1 MVVRRRRG
9 RTDEASA
16 RPEGGRRPSRINGR
30 CFVARP
36 SQCPQEIRPCFG
48 VAGQRTIKSQRG
60 ECNEK
65 NSRRLPITLAQQTS
79 PGSRHR
85 IVNPSKESSTMH
97 AIRKLRESGHA
108 TAADYETMLAA
119 NVVFHS
125 PVLIRTIEGRTTVA
139 KIFAASTTLREGA
152 YTGEWKL
159 DDRRTLLRWK
169 GTIQGHELER
179 LDIIEENDE
188 GVIVDRTIAFR
199 PMPAAKLFRDAMRA
213 AIGSSVPDDFWEYS
227 N

>member
-1 MVVRRRRG
+1 
-9 RTDEASA
+9 
-16 RPEGGRRPSRINGR
+16 
-30 CFVARP
+30 
-36 SQCPQEIRPCFG
+36 
-48 VAGQRTIKSQRG
+48 
-60 ECNEK
+60 
-65 NSRRLPITLAQQTS
+65 
-79 PGSRHR
+79 
-85 IVNPSKESSTMH
+85 MH

-108 TAADYETMLAA
+108 TAADYEKLLAA

-125 PVLIRTIEGRTTVA
+125 PVLIRTIEGRVAVA
-139 KIFAASTTLREGA
+139 KIFAASTTLREGG

-169 GTIQGHELER
+169 GKIQGHELES

-188 GVIVDRTIAFR
+188 GLIVDRTVSFR

-213 AIGSSVPDDFWEYS
+213 AIGSTVPDDFWEYS